1 MLLDRFRLTDKVA
14 IVTGAGRGIGAAIA
28 VGFAEVGADVVCAAR
43 SLDQLEETAETI
55 RALGRRALVVG
66 CDVMERAQLENLV
79 AATIKEFGGIDLLVN
94 NAGGTPPRPFLQT
107 SERLFESALRFNV
120 TSAFLLSRFAVPSM
134 LERGAGSI
142 VNISSAMGRLSD
154 RGFVAYATAKAALAH
169 MTRNMGTELAPRV
182 RVNAIAV
189 GSVETSALAPFL
201 EDDAR
206 RAEMN
211 ARTPMRRLGTTD
223 DIALAA
229 IYLASSAASFVTG
242 KVFEVDGGIEA
253 SNFPFEIPDL

>member
-1 MLLDRFRLTDKVA
+1 
-14 IVTGAGRGIGAAIA
+14 
-28 VGFAEVGADVVCAAR
+28 
-43 SLDQLEETAETI
+43 
-55 RALGRRALVVG
+55 
-66 CDVMERAQLENLV
+66 
-79 AATIKEFGGIDLLVN
+79 
-94 NAGGTPPRPFLQT
+94 
-107 SERLFESALRFNV
+107 
-120 TSAFLLSRFAVPSM
+120 
-134 LERGAGSI
+134 
-142 VNISSAMGRLSD
+142 
-154 RGFVAYATAKAALAH
+154 
-169 MTRNMGTELAPRV
+169 MGTELAPRV